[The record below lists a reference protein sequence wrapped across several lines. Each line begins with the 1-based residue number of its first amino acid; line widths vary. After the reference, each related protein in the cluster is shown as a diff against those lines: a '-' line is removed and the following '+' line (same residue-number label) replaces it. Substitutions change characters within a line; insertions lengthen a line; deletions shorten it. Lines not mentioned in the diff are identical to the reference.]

1 MRVCGFAGI
10 DDWTTP
16 EVWQND
22 STASTFDD
30 NVLAGA
36 FGALGVRPLSDT
48 DASYAALW
56 RQSAPSRYEDA
67 DGNRSTLAKFGTY
80 AADAVFSIAR
90 GLDSVYRSLTIDL
103 EALLVRM
110 RSESFQ
116 GASGLVAF
124 DADGNRQGTF
134 QIVNLNYEAT
144 WIEVGTVTLAQL
156 EMTSSPLWPG
166 GTTDVPKDE
175 IYGDGMPEAEE
186 HGRPKKSFY
195 PLIAALSAVIA
206 VLLACAAFARFALDS
221 VKGRR
226 LQRESSHRFSKSLIM
241 NAFFTYKVS
250 TEDVNRTNRDND
262 AEAVRAILQRKQKWG
277 PRRLWISSKQ
287 VRCSLPEKYV
297 MAALYTTA
305 SIHGLPFQII
315 TAKKQLQLILGL
327 FRLRHGS
334 TFRSFM
340 CFMVFVHCALCFFE
354 GPCRKVRAPPYW
366 RYALAVEFACI
377 AAYAFDL
384 GLGIRLH
391 QVQSVLRCA
400 PAAQLV
406 VVTVMLVDA
415 TQALVVAVDNGSR
428 SSRPLRIARGF
439 RPFMLLA
446 YNWNFY
452 ALSRQVTRSLT
463 DSLDTLLVGLCFLV
477 LFALS
482 LTSLFEADGHDHR
495 WGGHD
500 FHVSDARTNSRSFF
514 TLARLVTVV
523 NATTIVNSVH
533 IYRRVL
539 LLVSVI
545 VFSLCVYC
553 YLSVFLGELT
563 QLHAKHRELHVLWIL
578 QQQALNLSAAF
589 ELIKENDLVTVDAW
603 RKLMKAVDPLAPDYV
618 IDIFFRVVDVDRS
631 GTVSHCEF
639 IDLGDVIT
647 SRLTQKKTEANNS
660 VRRRTNT
667 GDSRPSINDNEGAI
681 VEYDKDS
688 GAHEAGRA
696 GIVTTETL
704 AQFGASIKRPATNRC
719 FMAVAVAN
727 IALQWGWP
735 DAIEA
740 DSALAFLACL
750 EATSHYCIKRATR
763 SVESD
768 NKKDM
773 PNERDIDTVDF
784 ALTLSCSIGGIALL
798 GVPGRYVFI
807 SDLLRHARLW
817 RVLFVVQRCR
827 FAVNDG
833 YLRPFRVLRII
844 ALLVPLFLWLL
855 AGLGALLYFFAING
869 TESFCKRVAHCRRD
883 RCVATISSNNEPN
896 FNFEAPQYA
905 LVTLLFSFLAGG
917 AGEVTDAT
925 FWLDEGD
932 RPISVGQTPGVR
944 FYWLIFIFGLDLV
957 YANIAA
963 SIIIDA
969 YELQAGR
976 VRLAHGTYNDTTYID
991 AGNGRTLC
999 LSAEMYSPVR
1009 RAIANEI
1016 LRYHIAANEASVVDL
1031 KGLRLRALSSI
1042 DLACSFRQSVA
1053 AAHNISRSSV
1063 DSAVI
1068 SATASSSFTRTSE
1081 AADIDEECKDDFFEC
1096 DDLGGA
1102 NAA

>member
-1 MRVCGFAGI
+1 MANML
-10 DDWTTP
+10 D
-16 EVWQND
+16 EN
-22 STASTFDD
+22 A
-30 NVLAGA
+30 LAGA
-36 FGALGVRPLSDT
+36 FGALGVRPRVDT

-56 RQSAPSRYEDA
+56 RQSAPNRYEDA
-67 DGNRSTLAKFGTY
+67 DGNRTTLTRFGTY

-90 GLDSVYRSLTIDL
+90 GLDSVYRSISIDL
-103 EALLVRM
+103 NALMARM
-110 RSESFQ
+110 RAESFQ
-116 GASGLVAF
+116 GASGIVAF

-134 QIVNLNYEAT
+134 QIVNLNEEAA
-144 WIEVGTVTLAQL
+144 WVEVGTVTAAQL
-156 EMTSSPLWPG
+156 QMTGSPLWPG
-166 GTTDVPKDE
+166 GTTDVPKDQVLNE
-175 IYGDGMPEAEE
+175 EMPVADE
-186 HGRPKKSFY
+186 HGQNNRRFY
-195 PLIAALSAVIA
+195 PLIAALGAVVA

-221 VKGRR
+221 VKERK

-250 TEDVNRTNRDND
+250 TEDLNRTNRDND
-262 AEAVRAILQRKQKWG
+262 AEAVQAILQRKQKWG
-277 PRRLWISSKQ
+277 PRRLWVSSKQ
-287 VRCSLPEKYV
+287 VRRSLPDKYI

-305 SIHGLPFQII
+305 SVHGLPFQII
-315 TAKKQLQLILGL
+315 TAKEHLEVVLGL
-327 FRLRHGS
+327 FRLRNCS

-340 CFMVFVHCALCFFE
+340 CFMVIVHCALCLFE

-366 RYALAVEFACI
+366 RYALAFEFACI

-391 QVQSVLRCA
+391 QVQSVLRA
-400 PAAQLV
+400 GSAAQLL

-415 TQALVVAVDNGSR
+415 THALVVAVEDGSR
-428 SSRPLRIARGF
+428 TSRPLRVARGF

-482 LTSLFEADGHDHR
+482 LTSVFEGDGHDHR

-514 TLARLVTVV
+514 TLARLVTAV
-523 NATTIVNSVH
+523 NAATIVNSVQ

-539 LLVSVI
+539 LLISVI

-563 QLHAKHRELHVLWIL
+563 QLHAKHRALHVLWIL

-589 ELIKENDLVTVDAW
+589 ELIKEDNLVTVEAW
-603 RKLMKAVDPLAPDYV
+603 RQLMKAVDPLAPDYV
-618 IDIFFRVVDVDRS
+618 VDIYFRVVDIDRS
-631 GTVSHCEF
+631 GTVSHSEF

-647 SRLTQKKTEANNS
+647 SRLTQKKTEVNASSESCTRTVDSHRDTNDTDSSIAGNDRNS
-660 VRRRTNT
+660 V
-667 GDSRPSINDNEGAI
+667 
-681 VEYDKDS
+681 VHK
-688 GAHEAGRA
+688 AGRA
-696 GIVTTETL
+696 CLITDETM
-704 AQFGASIKRPATNRC
+704 AKFGACIKCPTTNRC
-719 FMAVAVAN
+719 LMAMALAN
-727 IALQWGWP
+727 FALQWGWP
-735 DAIEA
+735 DAIGA
-740 DSALAFLACL
+740 DSAFAVLACF
-750 EATSHYCIKRATR
+750 EATSHYWVKRTSHSMEIENR
-763 SVESD
+763 
-768 NKKDM
+768 KDM
-773 PNERDIDTVDF
+773 PIEREIDLIDF
-784 ALTLSCSIGGIALL
+784 VLTISCSIGGFALL
-798 GVPGRYVFI
+798 GVPGRFVFF

-827 FAVNDG
+827 FVVNDG
-833 YLRPFRVLRII
+833 CLCPFRVLRII
-844 ALLVPLFLWLL
+844 ALLIPLFLWLL
-855 AGLGALLYFFAING
+855 AGLGALLYFFAVNG
-869 TESFCKRVAHCRRD
+869 TESFCQRVAHCRRD
-883 RCVATISSNNEPN
+883 RCSATISSNNEQN

-925 FWLDEGD
+925 FWVDEGD
-932 RPISVGQTPGVR
+932 KPITVDQTSGVR
-944 FYWLIFIFGLDLV
+944 FFWLIFIFGLDLV

-976 VRLAHGTYNDTTYID
+976 VRLPQGACNETTYID
-991 AGNGRTLC
+991 AGNGRTIC
-999 LSAEMYSPVR
+999 LSAEMCSPVR

-1042 DLACSFRQSVA
+1042 DLQFTFRQSLAV
-1053 AAHNISRSSV
+1053 AHNLNISSGDQSVTSGSPSGYLTRS
-1063 DSAVI
+1063 
-1068 SATASSSFTRTSE
+1068 TE
-1081 AADIDEECKDDFFEC
+1081 AADGDEECKIDSFEC
-1096 DDLGGA
+1096 DEHCGV